1 MSRPVIIRSTLEP
14 RGPAGAVV
22 LTDEQVA
29 EIGQGAATPPVLVTV
44 NGTTLPMRIGRRGG
58 ESRLGFSRAARER
71 AGVEIGET
79 VELAVVLDGG
89 ERTVELPADLAAALA
104 ADPEARR
111 AFDALAPSHRKEYAR
126 WVGEAKRAETRDR
139 RVRATLAKVRDGAAR
154 R

>member
-71 AGVEIGET
+71 AGVEIGEA
-79 VELAVVLDGG
+79 VELAVVLDAG

>member
-1 MSRPVIIRSTLEP
+1 MIIRSTLEP

-58 ESRLGFSRAARER
+58 ESLLGFSRAARER
-71 AGVEIGET
+71 AGVEIGEA
-79 VELAVVLDGG
+79 VELAVVLDAG